1 MDLSERKK
9 KILTTIV
16 ESYIENAEPVG
27 SRTISKHRELDLSP
41 ATIRNEM
48 ADLEEMG
55 LLEQPHTSAGRI
67 PSRRGYRFYV
77 DTLMKQYQ
85 LSVQEMEEMKQ
96 ALRVKFNELDRIISY
111 AAGCVSQFT
120 GYTTVA
126 VSPAVNK
133 SVIKKVEIVPVD
145 EHNFLLVIVTSG
157 GATKNRM
164 FRVERE
170 LRPDNLS
177 MLRYFL
183 NLTITNKPANAISME
198 SILSL
203 ETAMGENK
211 DVVMPILRFAAEAI
225 NEMDTDNIH
234 LAGVQ
239 KMLQY
244 PEYQDV
250 DRVREFL
257 KLVEDKKVLGDL
269 MEESSPQQ
277 DTTVIIGDESKV
289 LQSKDASIIVCRY
302 NTGQEADGF
311 IGIIGPTRMDYAK
324 AITSLQYFVKTLNNQ
339 LGAPQQ
345 HDKEDQHGG

>member
-1 MDLSERKK
+1 MELSDRKK
-9 KILTTIV
+9 KILSTII

-27 SRTISKHRELDLSP
+27 SRTISKHKELDLSP

-67 PSRRGYRFYV
+67 PSHLGYRFYV

-85 LSVQEMEEMKQ
+85 LSMREMEAMKE
-96 ALRVKFNELDRIISY
+96 AMRVKFNELDRIISY

-120 GYTTVA
+120 GYTSVA
-126 VSPAVNK
+126 VSTAVNK

-145 EHNFLLVIVTSG
+145 EHNFLLVIVTSE

-164 FRVERE
+164 FRVEKGMK
-170 LRPDNLS
+170 PDNLS
-177 MLRYFL
+177 MLRHFL
-183 NLTITNKPANAISME
+183 NLTITDKPANAISME

-211 DVVMPILRFAAEAI
+211 DVVMPILRFAADAI

-234 LAGVQ
+234 LAGVR

-250 DRVREFL
+250 DKVRDFL
-257 KLVEDKKVLGDL
+257 SLMEDKRLLGDL
-269 MEESSPQQ
+269 FEDAAPEQE
-277 DTTVIIGDESKV
+277 TTVLIGDESRV
-289 LQSKDASIIVCRY
+289 LQTKDASIIVCKY
-302 NTGQEADGF
+302 NTGQHSDGF

-324 AITSLQYFVKTLNNQ
+324 AITSLEYFVKNLNRQ
-339 LGAPQQ
+339 LGAPAQE
-345 HDKEDQHGG
+345 DKEEQDGG